1 MNKLYIAGIGP
12 GGPEYMTRKAYR
24 ILQEADLIVGY
35 TLYNDL
41 LRREFPDKTYYSTA
55 MTGER
60 ERCLYALRAAEAGR
74 KAVVVCSG
82 DSGVYGMA
90 SLVLELAKERGF
102 DVEIEAVPGVTAAL
116 GAGALAGAAVSGDF
130 AAVSLSDLLTPWNVI
145 EKRLRTAASGDFVI
159 ALYNPGSRKRRDHL
173 KRACEVIGQFRAWD
187 TVCAVAER
195 IGREGENVRFL
206 SLEQLSS
213 AAADMF
219 MTILIGNSS
228 TRMVRLSGGAEKMVT
243 PRGYRIGEPA
253 DLWKKESLPER
264 KNAGRER
271 IVIFGGTTEGRQL
284 TEFAC
289 EKGVPVF
296 LCVATAYGERMV
308 KPHPLLEV
316 NSAGLG
322 QKEIEELLTDS
333 RILAVLDATHPYA
346 AEITEK
352 TAAACRKTGRRYLR
366 ILRNVFEGGADQA
379 GGRTFSENGNQAEG
393 EVFFAGSIRQ
403 AADFLD
409 RVQGRALI
417 TTGSK
422 EAAEYMKIKDAEER
436 LTFRVLP
443 SREALAAC
451 EAAGISGKNL
461 ICMQGPFSAE
471 MNACMMR
478 ECGASYLVT
487 KISGKNGGFEEKI
500 EAARRVGARVIA
512 VLPPES
518 RSGISMRDAEDV
530 ICRIAE
536 ELNRAKKSA
545 GRNSGRP
552 KHFPGL

>member
-74 KAVVVCSG
+74 KTVVVCSG

-90 SLVLELAKERGF
+90 SLTLELAEEQGF
-102 DVEIEAVPGVTAAL
+102 DVEIEAVAGVTAAL
-116 GAGALAGAAVSGDF
+116 SAGALSGAALSGDF
-130 AAVSLSDLLTPWNVI
+130 AAVSLSDLLTPWDVI
-145 EKRLRTAASGDFVI
+145 EQRLRGAASGDFVI
-159 ALYNPGSRKRRDHL
+159 ALYNPGSKKRRKHL
-173 KRACEVIGQFRAWD
+173 KRACEIIGKFRSED
-187 TVCAVAER
+187 TLCAIAEK

-206 SLEQLSS
+206 SLKEL
-213 AAADMF
+213 AAVEADMF

-228 TRMVRLSGGAEKMVT
+228 TRILRQKDGSEKMVT
-243 PRGYRIGEPA
+243 PRGYPVGGR
-253 DLWKKESLPER
+253 KESRQEDDGV
-264 KNAGRER
+264 KSGDTAGKR

-289 EKGVPVF
+289 ERGVPVYA
-296 LCVATAYGERMV
+296 CVATSYGEAVM
-308 KPHPLLEV
+308 KSHPLLEV
-316 NSAGLG
+316 NSAGMEEN
-322 QKEIEELLTDS
+322 EIEELLSDAN
-333 RILAVLDATHPYA
+333 ILAVLDATHPYA

-366 ILRNVFEGGADQA
+366 VARDIFDGNAPGIREGKSCENADTKENVSSKEDDII
-379 GGRTFSENGNQAEG
+379 
-393 EVFFAGSIRQ
+393 FAASIRE
-403 AADFLD
+403 AGAFLD
-409 RVQGRALI
+409 GVQGRALI

-443 SREALAAC
+443 SKEALAAC

-461 ICMQGPFSAE
+461 ICMQGPFSSE
-471 MNACMMR
+471 INACMLR

-487 KISGKNGGFEEKI
+487 KISGKNGGFEEKV
-500 EAARRVGARVIA
+500 EAARSVGAGVIA

-518 RSGISMRDAEDV
+518 RQGISVKEAEEV

-536 ELNRAKKSA
+536 ELNEAEAA
-545 GRNSGRP
+545 GVSG
-552 KHFPGL
+552 KIQ